1 MNKELRNAV
10 ELRMS
15 NNGQLMGYAAV
26 FNKRSRDLGGFT
38 ESILAGAF
46 QSSLQDADDVVALYD
61 HDTRSVLGR
70 VGSGTLRL
78 EEDQRGLRFEIDLP
92 PTTVGKDLAALVERK
107 DVAGASFAFTVP
119 EGGDKWI
126 TDARSVHREVSK
138 VNLHEITVTPFPAYP
153 DTTVAKRHLENT
165 RPRLKLA
172 LRFMETV

>member
-1 MNKELRNAV
+1 MDKELRNAV

-15 NNGQLMGYAAV
+15 NPGQLVGYAAV
-26 FNKRSRDLGGFT
+26 FNKRSRDLGSFT
-38 ESILAGAF
+38 ESILPGAF
-46 QSSLQDADDVVALYD
+46 QGSLKDSENVMALYD
-61 HDTRSVLGR
+61 HDGKSVLGR
-70 VGSGTLRL
+70 VGAGTLRL

-92 PTTVGKDLAALVERK
+92 PTTVGKDLAALVERQ

-119 EGGDKWI
+119 EGGDNWS
-126 TDARSVHREVSK
+126 TDARSTHRELTE
-138 VNLHEITVTPFPAYP
+138 VNLHEITVTANPAYP